1 MHPSSETS
9 AAINGAVRGSL
20 ATLQNHGSGRK
31 RKSNASLLSGTLHS
45 YKTQDQSSK
54 LLCCQVARPP
64 HPTDVPLCPATAPIG
79 ARIVSSYVGRRLASS
94 YEGSWVAGAT
104 SGPLLSTSGSCDV
117 VTDGCPWSGWESC
130 LDLEHNAR

>member
-1 MHPSSETS
+1 MHPSSEAST
-9 AAINGAVRGSL
+9 AINGDVGGSL
-20 ATLQNHGSGRK
+20 ATLGSSRK

-45 YKTQDQSSK
+45 YKTQDQPSK
-54 LLCCQVARPP
+54 LFCCKVARPL

-79 ARIVSSYVGRRLASS
+79 ARIVSSYVGRCLASS